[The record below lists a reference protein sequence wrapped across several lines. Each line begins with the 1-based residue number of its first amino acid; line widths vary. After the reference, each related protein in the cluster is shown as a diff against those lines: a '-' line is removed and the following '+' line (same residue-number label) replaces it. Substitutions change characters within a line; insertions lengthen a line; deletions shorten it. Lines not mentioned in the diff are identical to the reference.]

1 MIFSNNKLFNIKD
14 VLIKSKNIKSEYE
27 SFSSFCNYT
36 IDNNDNGFLIDR
48 IIIKR
53 SAINVIIHD
62 DISGFNGEF
71 LTIKINNASNFIK
84 LAIDANENMIMFSFE
99 GEAGIVA
106 YYNSFLDFPVAR
118 LYTYQFTSQ
127 EEFQYITQNMD
138 ELGLN
143 YKLKEH
149 DKLIDKDGAKK
160 RVSSYKKEQKERYKY
175 LENFAQG
182 RIDNTNTTGGM
193 IIVNEDNSC
202 VSCNKRLSENIGI
215 ENISFLGGDL
225 NILFIMEVC
234 RECVSNSEKD
244 NILLNSIFQVADI
257 EKKFENRQLTIEE
270 IREYSRN
277 IVRYYLQAEID
288 LEKST
293 IETISA
299 VTPSGHILKL
309 RLDDISDYGYSILSS
324 EEEPLI
330 QFDNAKHHEE
340 ILDYSPHHVHNNKPN
355 EKILTKLARK
365 FRKNKKKRKEILSS
379 KDITDSFLTGYL
391 GLDFV
396 SIKNR
401 LEELEK

>member
-84 LAIDANENMIMFSFE
+84 LAKDANENMIMFSFE

>member
-84 LAIDANENMIMFSFE
+84 LAKDANENMIMFSFE

-127 EEFQYITQNMD
+127 EEFQYITQKMD

-160 RVSSYKKEQKERYKY
+160 RVASYKKEQKERYKY

-401 LEELEK
+401 LEELDK

>member
-84 LAIDANENMIMFSFE
+84 LAKDANENMIMFSFE

-160 RVSSYKKEQKERYKY
+160 K
-175 LENFAQG
+175 
-182 RIDNTNTTGGM
+182 
-193 IIVNEDNSC
+193 
-202 VSCNKRLSENIGI
+202 
-215 ENISFLGGDL
+215 
-225 NILFIMEVC
+225 
-234 RECVSNSEKD
+234 
-244 NILLNSIFQVADI
+244 SI
-257 EKKFENRQLTIEE
+257 
-270 IREYSRN
+270 
-277 IVRYYLQAEID
+277 
-288 LEKST
+288 
-293 IETISA
+293 
-299 VTPSGHILKL
+299 
-309 RLDDISDYGYSILSS
+309 
-324 EEEPLI
+324 
-330 QFDNAKHHEE
+330 
-340 ILDYSPHHVHNNKPN
+340 
-355 EKILTKLARK
+355 
-365 FRKNKKKRKEILSS
+365 
-379 KDITDSFLTGYL
+379 
-391 GLDFV
+391 
-396 SIKNR
+396 
-401 LEELEK
+401 

>member
-84 LAIDANENMIMFSFE
+84 LAKDANENMIMFSFE

-127 EEFQYITQNMD
+127 EEFQYITQKMD

-401 LEELEK
+401 LEELDK

>member
-84 LAIDANENMIMFSFE
+84 LAKDANENMIMFSFE

-127 EEFQYITQNMD
+127 EEFQYITQKMD

-234 RECVSNSEKD
+234 RECISNSEKD

-340 ILDYSPHHVHNNKPN
+340 ILDYPPHHVHNNKPN